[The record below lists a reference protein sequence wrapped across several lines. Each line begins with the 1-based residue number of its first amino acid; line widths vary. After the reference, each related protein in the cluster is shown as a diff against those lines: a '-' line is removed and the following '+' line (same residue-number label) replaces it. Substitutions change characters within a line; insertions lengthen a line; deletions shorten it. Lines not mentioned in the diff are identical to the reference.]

1 MIYPSSLRLSGNITN
16 KLLTSRGISA
26 HIHVLAMVYIIYYI
40 YNMYMYNWA
49 DLYLD
54 CVSCSNIGEGPASL
68 FLQVLVMCGEDA
80 LQTGQNRAVE
90 HHLRD
95 RYDERE
101 NARKNVEKKL

>member
-16 KLLTSRGISA
+16 KLLTSRCISA
-26 HIHVLAMVYIIYYI
+26 HIHVLAMVYIYI
-40 YNMYMYNWA
+40 ICNWA

-101 NARKNVEKKL
+101 NARKNVKKKL